1 MKKLSAAFDGA
12 QRTDHLKKIIRR
24 LPMNTRTLSRFRL
37 FGKAGRLVMT
47 VLSIVA
53 ALITVFCGLAA
64 AYVARLPEDALTV
77 RVVEHTELRFN
88 AERFAALWGI
98 LGGSFSYSGSGGPD
112 QLFGDETTVT
122 PPEDQEFQTELKLFD
137 RFYDS
142 ARLHSDGGSKVME
155 AEAAPAEYNAK
166 KLVAVFVL
174 AALFAASSAGALWML
189 RGLFA
194 VLTQCDSP
202 FCGDV
207 VARLRSFG
215 FSLLPVAVFAS
226 ASDTLTGRFLSAGKG
241 GVSIQWGILLAF
253 VVTMALVAVFRYGV
267 QLQKE
272 SDETL

>member
-1 MKKLSAAFDGA
+1 M
-12 QRTDHLKKIIRR
+12 
-24 LPMNTRTLSRFRL
+24 
-37 FGKAGRLVMT
+37 
-47 VLSIVA
+47 
-53 ALITVFCGLAA
+53 
-64 AYVARLPEDALTV
+64 
-77 RVVEHTELRFN
+77 
-88 AERFAALWGI
+88 
-98 LGGSFSYSGSGGPD
+98 
-112 QLFGDETTVT
+112 
-122 PPEDQEFQTELKLFD
+122 
-137 RFYDS
+137 
-142 ARLHSDGGSKVME
+142 
-155 AEAAPAEYNAK
+155 
-166 KLVAVFVL
+166 
-174 AALFAASSAGALWML
+174 FAASAAGALWML

-194 VLTQCDSP
+194 VLTRCDSP

>member
-1 MKKLSAAFDGA
+1 
-12 QRTDHLKKIIRR
+12 
-24 LPMNTRTLSRFRL
+24 MNTRTLSRFRL

-64 AYVARLPEDALTV
+64 AYVARLPE
-77 RVVEHTELRFN
+77 
-88 AERFAALWGI
+88 
-98 LGGSFSYSGSGGPD
+98 
-112 QLFGDETTVT
+112 
-122 PPEDQEFQTELKLFD
+122 
-137 RFYDS
+137 
-142 ARLHSDGGSKVME
+142 
-155 AEAAPAEYNAK
+155 AAPAEYNAK

-174 AALFAASSAGALWML
+174 AELFAASAAGALWML

-194 VLTQCDSP
+194 VLTRCDSP

>member
-1 MKKLSAAFDGA
+1 
-12 QRTDHLKKIIRR
+12 
-24 LPMNTRTLSRFRL
+24 MNSRTLSRFRL

-88 AERFAALWGI
+88 AERFAALWSI
-98 LGGSFSYSGSGGPD
+98 LGGSFSYSGSDPD
-112 QLFGDETTVT
+112 QVFGDGAAVT

-142 ARLHSDGGSKVME
+142 ARLHSEDGSKVME
-155 AEAAPAEYNAK
+155 AEASPAEYNAK

-174 AALFAASSAGALWML
+174 AALFAASAAAALWML

-194 VLTQCDSP
+194 VLTRCDSP
-202 FCGDV
+202 FCSDV
-207 VARLRSFG
+207 VSKLRGFG
-215 FSLLPVAVFAS
+215 FSLLPLAVFAS